1 MKILEH
7 EDGMGHS
14 IGCQHRSKD
23 QPQSFMPKIRTM
35 ITIGLKFID
44 IKRHIGRLVSFSSVH
59 NVRDPKALVMMKD
72 ERKEH
77 SHFQMK
83 MIKIVKRISAVSVHT
98 NWSQAYL

>member
-1 MKILEH
+1 
-7 EDGMGHS
+7 
-14 IGCQHRSKD
+14 
-23 QPQSFMPKIRTM
+23 M

-59 NVRDPKALVMMKD
+59 NVRDPKALVMMKC
-72 ERKEH
+72 ERNEH
-77 SHFQMK
+77 SNFHIK